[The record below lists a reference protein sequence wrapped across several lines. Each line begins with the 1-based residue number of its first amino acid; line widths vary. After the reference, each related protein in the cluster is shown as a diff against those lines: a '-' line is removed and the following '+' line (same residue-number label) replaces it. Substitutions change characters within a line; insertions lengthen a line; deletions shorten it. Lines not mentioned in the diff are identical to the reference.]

1 METTIE
7 QVEQF
12 LNQFHEK
19 LKIFDIRFRDDRG
32 KNQQT
37 LFQLEI
43 SPTYRLEVI
52 KNLQAQDYYRG
63 PSDDTLNHLSDLW
76 EFGKTIK
83 GQEVYIKITMGKP
96 NSHTICISFHIAE
109 HKINYPFK
117 KGTKK

>member
-63 PSDDTLNHLSDLW
+63 PVMIHL
-76 EFGKTIK
+76 TI
-83 GQEVYIKITMGKP
+83 
-96 NSHTICISFHIAE
+96 
-109 HKINYPFK
+109 
-117 KGTKK
+117 